1 MPKGV
6 KRGRNAGSMTET
18 DNKGR
23 ALHIALDAAAS
34 SVLAPGLGS
43 PK

>member
-23 ALHIALDAAAS
+23 ALHIALDAAS